1 MKIKGKVLKI
11 NEINQNGNYISLDVA
26 KKSIE
31 TLKNSPT
38 KPSNNGICMVYQ
50 GKLSG
55 LSVPSLI
62 DVIGVV
68 TDLYVDTDESGTYLW
83 AKADILK
90 THYGSIFEEMLDNNF
105 NLKFAVDAYFKDH
118 YVNYDDFVNNRE
130 VNDSIKV
137 ESDEN
142 ETLGVEICDDCD
154 DEICYDEACDDK
166 VYDDCDAV
174 ECDDEVCDDCDAV
187 ECGDEVC
194 DNENKLKEPPFS
206 SVCVI
211 DNMDIMGLTIMMS
224 NISNKDTTDYYIQ
237 KIVE

>member
-31 TLKNSPT
+31 NLKNSPT

-55 LSVPSLI
+55 LSVPSLV

-105 NLKFAVDAYFKDH
+105 NLKFAVDGHFDDH
-118 YVNYDDFVNNRE
+118 YVDYDDFVNNRE
-130 VNDSIKV
+130 VKDSIKV

-142 ETLGVEICDDCD
+142 ETLGVEICDD
-154 DEICYDEACDDK
+154 EICYDEAC
-166 VYDDCDAV
+166 DDCDAV
-174 ECDDEVCDDCDAV
+174 ECDDEVCY
-187 ECGDEVC
+187 
-194 DNENKLKEPPFS
+194 NENKLKEPQFRN
-206 SVCVI
+206 VCVI
-211 DNMDIMGLTIMMS
+211 DSMDIIGLTIMMS